1 MSFALLSAELG
12 WYESCAFLFLL
23 RVWFWGVGAGGLG
36 LALLALGAPASL
48 CPGVVDGATT

>member
-1 MSFALLSAELG
+1 MVRKLRLSF
-12 WYESCAFLFLL
+12 SCEGM
-23 RVWFWGVGAGGLG
+23 VWGVGAGGLG

>member
-1 MSFALLSAELG
+1 MFFALLSAELG
-12 WYESCAFLFLL
+12 WYESCAFLFLV